1 MRHLATIT
9 RNQYKMLAGLIH
21 LAEHHMAQIASVER
35 AACEII
41 GKHNRGA
48 INEHI
53 LWNKEASVDELLEE
67 MGITVE

>member
-1 MRHLATIT
+1 MTTIT
-9 RNQYKMLAGLIH
+9 RNQYNMLAGLIH
-21 LAEHHMAQIASVER
+21 LAEHHMERIAGIER
-35 AACEII
+35 AVCEIV
-41 GKHNRGA
+41 GKENRGT